1 MCGEGSH
8 RSTSVC
14 KAVLGSMPAT
24 LSRHAQSRSST
35 FTTSAL
41 FAHRE
46 FRRLPHTA
54 TFSSS
59 KTYCPRLKAV
69 ALQTHSR
76 AGRRLNILCQL
87 VHYGPHLKLMPF
99 THSSCGSVE
108 VQTTC
113 VSHTAHVGQWKYRP
127 PACRR
132 TSTLRTSVQQ
142 NSRFLE
148 ELSAWL
154 T

>member
-1 MCGEGSH
+1 MCGEGAH

-35 FTTSAL
+35 FTTNAL

-54 TFSSS
+54 TFSSF
-59 KTYCPRLKAV
+59 YMYHLRAV
-69 ALQTHSR
+69 ALQTHPR
-76 AGRRLNILCQL
+76 AGHRLNILCQL
-87 VHYGPHLKLMPF
+87 VYVGPHLKLIPF

-113 VSHTAHVGQWKYRP
+113 VPQDKRLENLS
-127 PACRR
+127 PA
-132 TSTLRTSVQQ
+132 Q
-142 NSRFLE
+142 
-148 ELSAWL
+148 
-154 T
+154 